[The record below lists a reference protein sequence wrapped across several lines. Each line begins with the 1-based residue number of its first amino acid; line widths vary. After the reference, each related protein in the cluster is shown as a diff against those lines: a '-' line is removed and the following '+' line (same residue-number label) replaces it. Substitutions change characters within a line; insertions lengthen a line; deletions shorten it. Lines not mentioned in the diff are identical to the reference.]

1 MLTFFARIIVTALR
15 VCSQCE
21 DEIPE
26 GSLAFRA
33 KNTDIW
39 CLTCKDYEEAKE

>member
-1 MLTFFARIIVTALR
+1 MKTFFSRIITAALR
-15 VCSQCE
+15 ICSQCE

-39 CLTCKDYEEAKE
+39 CAACQDYEEQKE